1 MLAHR
6 RARACRRT
14 RSGGVR
20 ATVAA
25 VHDPG
30 PEVEIELLELS
41 SRRADHDVGDRLS
54 VAGLSV
60 RYGNRVVVRDVTLRV
75 GPGEVVVLLGHNGC
89 GKSSTLRAIVGLAG
103 RQGGDVVVEGR
114 DLTEVPS
121 ANRAAGVGFVPA
133 TDEVFVDLTVQENL
147 VLAAGRPRDRAVID
161 ERVAT
166 ALAQFDG
173 LRRLL
178 PRRAGTLSGGERR
191 LVGIAMGLMADPH
204 LLLLDEPTKHLAPAT
219 AAGIMATVATLARR
233 LRLGVLVAEVNVA
246 AALQVADR
254 VYVMRSGEIRA
265 EHTGAELLAA
275 GPRSWWSMF

>member
-1 MLAHR
+1 MA
-6 RARACRRT
+6 ACWHT
-14 RSGGVR
+14 AAPTPVVR
-20 ATVAA
+20 GYGPA
-25 VHDPG
+25 VHDPR

-41 SRRADHDVGDRLS
+41 SRHADHDDGDRLS

-89 GKSSTLRAIVGLAG
+89 GKSSTLRAIVGLAS

-133 TDEVFVDLTVQENL
+133 TGEVFADLSVRENL
-147 VLAAGRPRDRAVID
+147 VLAAGRPKDRSMVD
-161 ERVAT
+161 ERFDA

-178 PRRAGTLSGGERR
+178 PRQAGALSGGERR

-219 AAGIMATVATLARR
+219 AAGILATVAAVARR

-254 VYVMRSGEIRA
+254 VYVMRSGEVIA
-265 EHTGAELLAA
+265 EHTGTELLAA
-275 GPRSWWSMF
+275 GPRTWWSLF